1 MLLCVIFCPQFCCV
15 FAIMH
20 INLFRDGT
28 GGNVVKE
35 LSDFKK
41 TEIFSGSGRRTDENF
56 YDTDWIDA
64 DIYITD
70 YINKLELSE
79 KNGNE

>member
-1 MLLCVIFCPQFCCV
+1 M
-15 FAIMH
+15 
-20 INLFRDGT
+20 RKR
-28 GGNVVKE
+28 GNRTE
-35 LSDFKK
+35 RFQK

-79 KNGNE
+79 KTEMSEE